1 MRGKLTMVLVVMFLG
16 LMVADVHAFCIY
28 NKIDKTILAEQRSGG
43 DGSFN
48 VKIEPNG
55 EACCNWQIKKCNTS
69 GKRDEIVRFTIRR
82 HTTTLDVLNPSLM
95 VCSDFPIQ
103 AGGLLLVEGSN
114 GNYRCVR
121 YDYDKEVED

>member
-1 MRGKLTMVLVVMFLG
+1 MREKLVLVVMGVLFLG
-16 LMVADVHAFCIY
+16 FIVVDVHAFCIY

-55 EACCNWQIKKCNTS
+55 KACCNWQTRDCNTS

-82 HTTTLDVLNPSLM
+82 HTTTLDVLNPSLI

-103 AGGLLLVEGSN
+103 AGGWLTVEGNWDSAK
-114 GNYRCVR
+114 CVR
-121 YDYDKEVED
+121 HDY